1 MFLSGNMR
9 EFMPV
14 LFWILIFVVFYL
26 FFIRP
31 QKKKQNELRNFR
43 NSISVGQNVVTAG
56 GIYGVVKQIDEAD
69 NALMIE
75 VANGVRIKVDRNS
88 VYSQAQPTQAQ
99 ETLHSE
105 STNPIFWTH
114 IPSEHATVGGQIR
127 DGKEEE
133 GLLVGDKEHCLGAQE
148 PGNNAFPVLSWCL
161 LWILAPSDSKRDVR
175 GRDKHPSGTDQRP
188 GQHRDNDTAPLRTC
202 CQRA

>member
-1 MFLSGNMR
+1 MVTLAMPMFLSGNMR

-56 GIYGVVKQIDEAD
+56 GIYGVVKQIYEAD

-88 VYSQAQPTQAQ
+88 VYSQAQPTQA
-99 ETLHSE
+99 
-105 STNPIFWTH
+105 
-114 IPSEHATVGGQIR
+114 
-127 DGKEEE
+127 
-133 GLLVGDKEHCLGAQE
+133 
-148 PGNNAFPVLSWCL
+148 
-161 LWILAPSDSKRDVR
+161 
-175 GRDKHPSGTDQRP
+175 
-188 GQHRDNDTAPLRTC
+188 
-202 CQRA
+202 